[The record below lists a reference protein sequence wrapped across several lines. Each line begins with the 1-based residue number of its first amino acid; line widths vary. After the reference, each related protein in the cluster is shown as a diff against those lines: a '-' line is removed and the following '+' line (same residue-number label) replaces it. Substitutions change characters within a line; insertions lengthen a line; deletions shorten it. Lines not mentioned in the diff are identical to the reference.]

1 MIGAGPRIGTKAMLT
16 LITSLQIIACVGRVL
31 GASTV
36 LKAMEEV
43 TLRRKQERYLGGQ
56 RRERTKTQEVHPR
69 DLRRRRDIIT
79 VSLLSLKKSDGR
91 LRVMIGR
98 SITLP
103 ALRPL
108 LQLKPRDMVIRDLE
122 EARVVVKARKELLLS
137 PISTIV
143 ERIRT
148 MMELTLSWL
157 SLTLGTAKKKR
168 KPENVPD
175 IVQDLQQ
182 GIKLGLGQVA

>member
-1 MIGAGPRIGTKAMLT
+1 M
-16 LITSLQIIACVGRVL
+16 
-31 GASTV
+31 V
-36 LKAMEEV
+36 LKVTEEV
-43 TLRRKQERYLGGQ
+43 TLRRKQEKYPGGL
-56 RRERTKTQEVHPR
+56 RRERTKTQEVRPR

-79 VSLLSLKKSDGR
+79 VSLLSLKKSGGR
-91 LRVMIGR
+91 LRVVMGS

-108 LQLKPRDMVIRDLE
+108 LQLKHRDMVIQDPE
-122 EARVVVKARKELLLS
+122 EAKVVGKARKELLPS

-148 MMELTLSWL
+148 MTELTLSWL
-157 SLTLGTAKKKR
+157 SLTLGTAKRKR

-182 GIKLGLGQVA
+182 GIKLGLGRVA